1 MTIIRFASVSD
12 AKAIASVHVAS
23 WKVIYRGHI
32 PEKILDH
39 LSVNDR
45 EDLWLSLL
53 NNKAKVL
60 VLEEQEQQIIGFVS
74 FCSARDQDIDS
85 SSVAEITA
93 IYLNPN
99 KWRKGFGKLL
109 LEAAIEEITKDGY
122 KNIYAWVLDSNIQ
135 ARNFYE
141 NLGFISH
148 NETKLEHEGDYT
160 LSEIRYWKSIY

>member
-32 PEKILDH
+32 PEKILDN

-53 NNKAKVL
+53 NNTAKVL
-60 VLEEQEQQIIGFVS
+60 VLEQKQQIVGFVS
-74 FCSARDQDIDS
+74 FCSGRDQDIDS

-99 KWRKGFGKLL
+99 KWRKGLGKLL
-109 LEAAIEEITKDGY
+109 LRAAIEEIIKDGY
-122 KNIYAWVLDSNIQ
+122 KSIYAWVLDSNIQ

-141 NLGFISH
+141 NLGFISRG
-148 NETKLEHEGDYT
+148 ETKLEQEGEYT
-160 LSEIRYWKSIY
+160 LSEIRYWKSID